1 MAVCRRCPAPICGL
15 ILDVADVRL
24 EWRQPTHVDQSVV
37 FAAIDIA
44 CGVFSPAAGD
54 YSSKQ
59 LDVFVLHDR
68 HLFRKPWLD
77 LAAEC

>member
-1 MAVCRRCPAPICGL
+1 
-15 ILDVADVRL
+15 VAGYSTSLLFVL
-24 EWRQPTHVDQSVV
+24 NGVSQPMSTVV